1 MDARQ
6 RLLYKTGL
14 SLLVARSS
22 PAIGPHLK
30 GILRQGITRQAI
42 VRQLGPYLAAFG
54 LLLLLRQSQLSEQ
67 LNLLAYDL
75 AVQLRPLPSG
85 ASTPVRIIGI
95 DEDDLKRYGPM
106 VADGLLADAIERLDR
121 IGVRAIGLDLF
132 CGQPVGAGGARLRRL
147 AASNPR
153 LVSAYFDLDG
163 KRAIPG
169 TPPHRQGY
177 ADLYTDPQDGLVRR
191 DLLHVVGTDQ
201 ASKASLPMRLLQI
214 AKRQRQLPRSLQQQ
228 PQQLADLGEGAGG
241 YLPESPVTDD
251 HYLQRMLAFHQ
262 PGSFPQSSLGRL
274 LRNQLSQQ
282 QIQQLRGSI
291 VLIGVVAP
299 SSKDSFPVP
308 FSRGRAGD
316 QRFQISG
323 VEIHAH
329 RLAALLAL
337 ERGQPLGIQA
347 ASGSVNRWLLLLALA
362 VGIVAGE
369 RVPGLRRS
377 LWVVASG
384 LLLAVAATAALLAL
398 GVWLDAALPLA
409 AFSLM
414 AAAAW
419 LRRGANQQ
427 KKGMLLEIQNR
438 HVRSQFDRF
447 VSKAVAGELLDK
459 SQASQASQT
468 SHAASELRTV
478 TVLMSDLRDF
488 SLLGQ
493 DHHPSLIVQLLNN
506 YFDEMFQVIEDYGG
520 TIDEVQGDAI
530 LVLFGAP
537 LVRADH
543 AEAAVAC
550 ALAMQI
556 AMEKVNQTNAQQ
568 GLPALEMGI
577 GLCTGDVIA
586 GTIGSRQRAKY
597 GVVGSA
603 VNLAARIESL
613 SVGGEVLA
621 AESTLRAT
629 AVPLRI
635 DADHTVAVKGSQELL
650 RVMAIGAIQGTHNL
664 ALPLTSSQPQALQQ
678 PLSIDYCILKGK
690 QRQGSAQPA
699 VVTHL
704 SEREAW
710 IVLEGDPPELFNDLV
725 LIFPTSGGSGNCSAE
740 VYAKVR
746 EQRNGH
752 WRVVFSLIS
761 TGIKEQI
768 GVGGAA

>member
-1 MDARQ
+1 M
-6 RLLYKTGL
+6 
-14 SLLVARSS
+14 ARSS
-22 PAIGPHLK
+22 PATGPHPK
-30 GILRQGITRQAI
+30 GILRQGMTRQGI

-85 ASTPVRIIGI
+85 ASTRVRIIGI

-106 VADGLLADAIERLDR
+106 VSDGLLADAIERLDR

-191 DLLHVVGTDQ
+191 DLLHVVGIDQ

-214 AKRQRQLPRSLQQQ
+214 AKGQRQLPYKLKQQ
-228 PQQLADLGEGAGG
+228 PQLADLGEGAGG

-251 HYLQRMLAFHQ
+251 NYLQRMLAFHQ
-262 PGSFPQSSLGRL
+262 PGSFPQWSLGRL
-274 LRNQLSQQ
+274 LRNQLSPQ

-316 QRFQISG
+316 QRFEIPG

-384 LLLAVAATAALLAL
+384 LVLAVAATAALLAL

-427 KKGMLLEIQNR
+427 IKGKVLELQNR

-447 VSKAVAGELLDK
+447 VSKAVAGELLDN
-459 SQASQASQT
+459 SQASQT
-468 SHAASELRTV
+468 SQAASELRTV
-478 TVLMSDLRDF
+478 TVLMSDLRGF

-493 DHHPSLIVQLLNN
+493 DNPPALIVQLLNN
-506 YFDEMFQVIEDYGG
+506 YLDEMFQVIEHYGG
-520 TIDEVQGDAI
+520 TIDEVLGDAI

-543 AEAAVAC
+543 AEAAIAC

-556 AMEKVNQTNAQQ
+556 AMEKVNQINVQQ

-597 GVVGSA
+597 GVVGPA

-621 AESTLRAT
+621 AESTVRAT

-650 RVMAIGAIQGTHNL
+650 RVLTIGAIQGRHNL
-664 ALPLTSSQPQALQQ
+664 ALPLISSQPQVLLQ
-678 PLSIDYCILKGK
+678 PLAVRYLILKGK

-710 IVLEGDPPELFNDLV
+710 IVFEGDQPELFDDLV
-725 LIFPTSGGSGNCSAE
+725 LIFPASSSSGE
-740 VYAKVR
+740 VYGKVR
-746 EQRNGH
+746 EQLSGH
-752 WRVVFSLIS
+752 WRMVFSLMPS
-761 TGIKEQI
+761 GIKEQI
-768 GVGGAA
+768 GMRGAA

>member
-1 MDARQ
+1 M
-6 RLLYKTGL
+6 T
-14 SLLVARSS
+14 RSS
-22 PAIGPHLK
+22 PATGPHPK
-30 GILRQGITRQAI
+30 GILRQGMTRQGI

-106 VADGLLADAIERLDR
+106 VSDGLLADAIERLDR

-153 LVSAYFDLDG
+153 LVSVYFDLDG

-169 TPPHRQGY
+169 TPPHRQGN

-191 DLLHVVGTDQ
+191 DLLHVVGIDQ

-214 AKRQRQLPRSLQQQ
+214 AKGQRQLPRWLEQQ
-228 PQQLADLGEGAGG
+228 PRQLADLGEGAGG

-262 PGSFPQSSLGRL
+262 PGSFPHWSLGRL
-274 LRNQLSQQ
+274 LRNQLSPQ

-316 QRFQISG
+316 QRFEIPG

-384 LLLAVAATAALLAL
+384 LVLAVAATAALLAL

-414 AAAAW
+414 VAAAW

-427 KKGMLLEIQNR
+427 IKGRLLELQNR

-447 VSKAVAGELLDK
+447 VSKAVAGELLDN
-459 SQASQASQT
+459 SQTIQT

-478 TVLMSDLRDF
+478 TVLMSDLRGF

-493 DHHPSLIVQLLNN
+493 DNPPALIVQLLNN
-506 YFDEMFQVIEDYGG
+506 YLDEMFQVIEHYGG
-520 TIDEVQGDAI
+520 TIDEVLGDAI

-543 AEAAVAC
+543 AEAAIAC

-597 GVVGSA
+597 GVVGPA

-621 AESTLRAT
+621 AESTVRAT

-635 DADHTVAVKGSQELL
+635 DADHTVAVKGSQEPL
-650 RVMAIGAIQGTHNL
+650 RVLTIGAIQGRHNF
-664 ALPLTSSQPQALQQ
+664 ALPLISSQPQVLLQ
-678 PLSIDYCILKGK
+678 PLAVRYLILKGK

-710 IVLEGDPPELFNDLV
+710 IVLAGDQPELFDDLV
-725 LIFPTSGGSGNCSAE
+725 LIFPASSGGGE
-740 VYAKVR
+740 VYGKVR
-746 EQRNGH
+746 GQRDGH
-752 WRVVFSLIS
+752 WCVVFSLMS
-761 TGIKEQI
+761 TGIKDLI
-768 GVGGAA
+768 GVRGAA

>member
-1 MDARQ
+1 MDPRQ
-6 RLLYKTGL
+6 RLLHKTGI

-22 PAIGPHLK
+22 PATGPHPK
-30 GILRQGITRQAI
+30 RILRQLA
-42 VRQLGPYLAAFG
+42 PYLAAIG

-153 LVSAYFDLDG
+153 LVSVYFELDG

-191 DLLHVVGTDQ
+191 DLLHVIGTDHV
-201 ASKASLPMRLLQI
+201 SKASLPMRLLQI
-214 AKRQRQLPRSLQQQ
+214 AKGHRQLPYKLKQQ

-251 HYLQRMLAFHQ
+251 NYLQRMLAFHQ
-262 PGSFPQSSLGRL
+262 PGSFPQWSLGRL
-274 LRNQLSQQ
+274 LRNQLSPQ

-316 QRFQISG
+316 QRFAIPG

-347 ASGSVNRWLLLLALA
+347 ASAPLNRLLLLLAIA

-377 LWVVASG
+377 FLLVASG
-384 LLLAVAATAALLAL
+384 LLLAVAATVALLAL

-414 AAAAW
+414 VAAAW
-419 LRRGANQQ
+419 MRRGANQQ
-427 KKGMLLEIQNR
+427 IKGKLLEHQNR

-447 VSKAVAGELLDK
+447 VSKAVAGELLDNSK
-459 SQASQASQT
+459 T
-468 SHAASELRTV
+468 NPFASEPRTV
-478 TVLMSDLRDF
+478 TVLMSDLRGF

-493 DHHPSLIVQLLNN
+493 DNPPALIVQLLNN
-506 YFDEMFQVIEDYGG
+506 YLDEMFQVIENYGG
-520 TIDEVQGDAI
+520 TIDEVLGDAI

-556 AMEKVNQTNAQQ
+556 AMEKVNQTNLQQ

-621 AESTLRAT
+621 AEATVRA
-629 AVPLRI
+629 AEVPLRI
-635 DADHTVAVKGSQELL
+635 DADHSIGVKGSQEPL
-650 RVMAIGAIQGTHNL
+650 RVFAIGAIQGRHNL
-664 ALPLTSSQPQALQQ
+664 ALPLISSKPLALQQ
-678 PLSIDYCILKGK
+678 PLTIDYAILKGK
-690 QRQGSAQPA
+690 QRQGSSQPA

-704 SEREAW
+704 SELEAW
-710 IVLEGDPPELFNDLV
+710 IVLEGGDQPELFDDLV
-725 LIFPTSGGSGNCSAE
+725 LIFPTSGGNCE
-740 VYAKVR
+740 VYCKVR
-746 EQRNGH
+746 EQRDGH
-752 WRVVFSLIS
+752 RRVVFSLMS
-761 TGIKEQI
+761 TGIKELI
-768 GVGGAA
+768 GVRGAA

>member
-22 PAIGPHLK
+22 PAIGPRLK
-30 GILRQGITRQAI
+30 GILRQGMTRQGI

-163 KRAIPG
+163 KRSIPG

-251 HYLQRMLAFHQ
+251 NYLQRMLAFHQ

-337 ERGQPLGIQA
+337 ERGQPMGIQA
-347 ASGSVNRWLLLLALA
+347 ASAPLNRWLLLLALA

-384 LLLAVAATAALLAL
+384 LLLAVAATTALLAL

-414 AAAAW
+414 AAAGW
-419 LRRGANQQ
+419 LRRSANQQ
-427 KKGMLLEIQNR
+427 IKAMLLELQNR
-438 HVRSQFDRF
+438 NVRSQFDRF

-459 SQASQASQT
+459 SQASQT

-493 DHHPSLIVQLLNN
+493 DHHPTLIVQLLNN
-506 YFDEMFQVIEDYGG
+506 YFDAMFQVIEDYGG
-520 TIDEVQGDAI
+520 TIDEVLGDAI

-586 GTIGSRQRAKY
+586 VTIGSRQRAKY

-613 SVGGEVLA
+613 SMGGEVLA

-650 RVMAIGAIQGTHNL
+650 RVLAIGAIQGTHNL

-690 QRQGSAQPA
+690 QRQGSSQPA

-710 IVLEGDPPELFNDLV
+710 IVLEGDQPELFDDLV
-725 LIFPTSGGSGNCSAE
+725 LIFPTSGGSGNGNASAE

-746 EQRNGH
+746 EQRNGN
-752 WRVVFSLIS
+752 WRVVFSLMS
-761 TGIKEQI
+761 TGIKGLI
-768 GVGGAA
+768 GVRGAA

>member
-1 MDARQ
+1 MDPRQ
-6 RLLYKTGL
+6 RLLHKSGI

-22 PAIGPHLK
+22 PATGPHPK
-30 GILRQGITRQAI
+30 RIL
-42 VRQLGPYLAAFG
+42 RQLGPYLAAFG

-106 VADGLLADAIERLDR
+106 VSDGLLADAIERLDR

-153 LVSAYFDLDG
+153 LVSVYFDLDG

-214 AKRQRQLPRSLQQQ
+214 AKGHRQLPQKLEQQ

-251 HYLQRMLAFHQ
+251 NYLQRMLAFHQ
-262 PGSFPQSSLGRL
+262 PGSFPQWSLGRL
-274 LRNQLSQQ
+274 LRNQLSPQ

-329 RLAALLAL
+329 RLAALLAQ

-369 RVPGLRRS
+369 RVPGMRRS
-377 LWVVASG
+377 LLVVASG

-419 LRRGANQQ
+419 MRRGANQQ
-427 KKGMLLEIQNR
+427 IQAMLLEVQNR

-459 SQASQASQT
+459 NQASQT
-468 SHAASELRTV
+468 SQAAGELRTV

-493 DHHPSLIVQLLNN
+493 DHHPTLIVQLLNN

-520 TIDEVQGDAI
+520 TIDEVLGDAI

-543 AEAAVAC
+543 AEAALAC

-556 AMEKVNQTNAQQ
+556 AMGKVNQTNAQQ

-613 SVGGEVLA
+613 SLGGEVLA
-621 AESTLRAT
+621 AETTVRAT
-629 AVPLRI
+629 DVPLRI

-650 RVMAIGAIQGTHNL
+650 RVFTIGAIQGTHNL
-664 ALPLTSSQPQALQQ
+664 ALPLTSSQPRVLQQ
-678 PLSIDYCILKGK
+678 PLTIEYAILMGK

-710 IVLEGDPPELFNDLV
+710 IVLEGDQPELFDDLV
-725 LIFPTSGGSGNCSAE
+725 LIFPASSGSGE
-740 VYAKVR
+740 VYGKVR

-752 WRVVFSLIS
+752 WRIVFGLILP
-761 TGIKEQI
+761 GIKEQI
-768 GVGGAA
+768 GMRGAA

>member
-1 MDARQ
+1 
-6 RLLYKTGL
+6 
-14 SLLVARSS
+14 VARSS
-22 PAIGPHLK
+22 PATGPHPK
-30 GILRQGITRQAI
+30 RILRQLA
-42 VRQLGPYLAAFG
+42 PYLAAFG

-153 LVSAYFDLDG
+153 LVSVYFDLDG

-214 AKRQRQLPRSLQQQ
+214 AKGQRQLPRWLEQQ

-251 HYLQRMLAFHQ
+251 NYLQRMLAFHQ
-262 PGSFPQSSLGRL
+262 PGSFPQWSLGRL
-274 LRNQLSQQ
+274 LRNQLSPQ

-316 QRFQISG
+316 QRFEIPG

-347 ASGSVNRWLLLLALA
+347 ASGSVNCWLLLLAFA

-377 LWVVASG
+377 LLVVASG
-384 LLLAVAATAALLAL
+384 LVLAVAATAALLAL

-427 KKGMLLEIQNR
+427 IQGMLLELQNR

-447 VSKAVAGELLDK
+447 VSKAVAGELLDN
-459 SQASQASQT
+459 SQASQT

-478 TVLMSDLRDF
+478 TVLMSDLRGF

-493 DHHPSLIVQLLNN
+493 DNPPALIVQLLNN
-506 YFDEMFQVIEDYGG
+506 YLDEMFQVIEHYGG
-520 TIDEVQGDAI
+520 TIDEVLGDAI

-556 AMEKVNQTNAQQ
+556 AMEKVNQTNLQQ

-597 GVVGSA
+597 GVVGPA

-621 AESTLRAT
+621 AEATVRA
-629 AVPLRI
+629 AEVPLRI
-635 DADHTVAVKGSQELL
+635 DADHSIGVKGSQEPL
-650 RVMAIGAIQGTHNL
+650 RVFAIGAIQGRHNL
-664 ALPLTSSQPQALQQ
+664 ALPLISSQPRVLLQ
-678 PLSIDYCILKGK
+678 PLAVQYLILKGK
-690 QRQGSAQPA
+690 QRQGSPQRA

-710 IVLEGDPPELFNDLV
+710 IVLEGGDQPELFDDLV
-725 LIFPTSGGSGNCSAE
+725 LIFPASSGSGE
-740 VYAKVR
+740 VYGKVR

-752 WRVVFSLIS
+752 WRVVFSLMS
-761 TGIKEQI
+761 TGIKELI
-768 GVGGAA
+768 GVRGAA

>member
-1 MDARQ
+1 
-6 RLLYKTGL
+6 
-14 SLLVARSS
+14 VARSS
-22 PAIGPHLK
+22 PATGPHPK
-30 GILRQGITRQAI
+30 RILRQLA
-42 VRQLGPYLAAFG
+42 PYLAAFG

-95 DEDDLKRYGPM
+95 DEDDLKRYGPI

-153 LVSAYFDLDG
+153 LVSVYFDLDG

-191 DLLHVVGTDQ
+191 DLLHVVGIDQ

-214 AKRQRQLPRSLQQQ
+214 AKGQRQLPRWLEQQ
-228 PQQLADLGEGAGG
+228 PRQLADLGEGAGG

-262 PGSFPQSSLGRL
+262 PGSFPQWSLGRL
-274 LRNQLSQQ
+274 LRNQLSPQ

-316 QRFQISG
+316 QRFEIPG

-347 ASGSVNRWLLLLALA
+347 ASGSVNRWLLLLAFA

-384 LLLAVAATAALLAL
+384 LVLAVAATAALLAL

-427 KKGMLLEIQNR
+427 IKGKVLELQNR

-447 VSKAVAGELLDK
+447 VSKAVAGELLDN
-459 SQASQASQT
+459 SQASQT

-478 TVLMSDLRDF
+478 TVLMSDLRGF

-493 DHHPSLIVQLLNN
+493 DNPPALIVQLLNN
-506 YFDEMFQVIEDYGG
+506 YLDEMFQVIEHYGG
-520 TIDEVQGDAI
+520 TIDEVLGDAI

-556 AMEKVNQTNAQQ
+556 AMEKVNQTNLQQ

-597 GVVGSA
+597 GVVGPA

-621 AESTLRAT
+621 AEATVRA
-629 AVPLRI
+629 AEVPLRI
-635 DADHTVAVKGSQELL
+635 DADHSIGVKGSQEPL
-650 RVMAIGAIQGTHNL
+650 RVFAIGAIQGRHNF
-664 ALPLTSSQPQALQQ
+664 ALPLISSQPQVLLQ
-678 PLSIDYCILKGK
+678 PLAVQYLILKGK
-690 QRQGSAQPA
+690 QRQGSPQRA

-710 IVLEGDPPELFNDLV
+710 IVLEGGDQPELFDALV
-725 LIFPTSGGSGNCSAE
+725 LIFPASSGSGE
-740 VYAKVR
+740 VYGKVR

-752 WRVVFSLIS
+752 WRVVFSLMS
-761 TGIKEQI
+761 TGIKELI
-768 GVGGAA
+768 GVRGAA

>member
-1 MDARQ
+1 M
-6 RLLYKTGL
+6 
-14 SLLVARSS
+14 ARSS
-22 PAIGPHLK
+22 PATGPHPK
-30 GILRQGITRQAI
+30 GILRQGMTRQGI

-85 ASTPVRIIGI
+85 ASTRVRIIGI

-106 VADGLLADAIERLDR
+106 VSDGLLADAIERLDR

-191 DLLHVVGTDQ
+191 DLLHVVGIDQ

-214 AKRQRQLPRSLQQQ
+214 AKGQRQLPYKLKQQ
-228 PQQLADLGEGAGG
+228 PQLADLGEGAGG

-251 HYLQRMLAFHQ
+251 NYLQRMLAFHQ
-262 PGSFPQSSLGRL
+262 PGSFPQWSLGRL
-274 LRNQLSQQ
+274 LRNQLSPQ

-316 QRFQISG
+316 QRFEIPG

-384 LLLAVAATAALLAL
+384 LVLAVAATAALLAL

-427 KKGMLLEIQNR
+427 IKGKVLELQNR

-447 VSKAVAGELLDK
+447 VSKAVAGELLDN
-459 SQASQASQT
+459 SQASQT
-468 SHAASELRTV
+468 SQAASELRTV
-478 TVLMSDLRDF
+478 TVLMSDLRGF

-493 DHHPSLIVQLLNN
+493 DNPPALIVQLLNN
-506 YFDEMFQVIEDYGG
+506 YLDEMFQVIEHYGG
-520 TIDEVQGDAI
+520 TIDEVLGDAI

-543 AEAAVAC
+543 AEAAIAC

-556 AMEKVNQTNAQQ
+556 AMEKVNQTNVQQ

-597 GVVGSA
+597 GVVGPA

-621 AESTLRAT
+621 AESTVRAT

-650 RVMAIGAIQGTHNL
+650 RVLTIGAIQGRHNL
-664 ALPLTSSQPQALQQ
+664 ALPLISSQPQVLLQ
-678 PLSIDYCILKGK
+678 PLAVRYLILKGK

-710 IVLEGDPPELFNDLV
+710 IVFEGDQPELFDDLV
-725 LIFPTSGGSGNCSAE
+725 LIFPASSSSGE
-740 VYAKVR
+740 VYGKVR
-746 EQRNGH
+746 EQLSGH
-752 WRVVFSLIS
+752 WRMVFSLMPS
-761 TGIKEQI
+761 GIKEQI
-768 GVGGAA
+768 GMRGAA

>member
-1 MDARQ
+1 MDPRQ

-30 GILRQGITRQAI
+30 GILRQGMTRQGI

-85 ASTPVRIIGI
+85 ASTPVRLIGI

-106 VADGLLADAIERLDR
+106 VSDGLLADAIERLDR

-153 LVSAYFDLDG
+153 LVSVYFDLDG

-214 AKRQRQLPRSLQQQ
+214 AKGQRQLPRSLQQQ

-262 PGSFPQSSLGRL
+262 PGSFPQWSLGRL
-274 LRNQLSQQ
+274 LRNQLSPQ

-316 QRFQISG
+316 QRFTISG

-337 ERGQPLGIQA
+337 ERGQPMGIQA
-347 ASGSVNRWLLLLALA
+347 ASASLNRWLLLLALA

-414 AAAAW
+414 AAAGW

-427 KKGMLLEIQNR
+427 IKAMLLELQNR

-459 SQASQASQT
+459 TQASKT

-493 DHHPSLIVQLLNN
+493 DHHPTLIVQLLNN

-520 TIDEVQGDAI
+520 TIDEVLGDAI

-603 VNLAARIESL
+603 VNLATRIESL

-621 AESTLRAT
+621 AESTVRAID
-629 AVPLRI
+629 VPLRI
-635 DADHTVAVKGSQELL
+635 DADHTAAVKGSQELL
-650 RVMAIGAIQGTHNL
+650 RVFAIGAIQGRHNL
-664 ALPLTSSQPQALQQ
+664 ALPFSSSQPQALQQ
-678 PLSIDYCILKGK
+678 PLSVDYCILKGK

-710 IVLEGDPPELFNDLV
+710 IVLEGDQPELFDDLV
-725 LIFPTSGGSGNCSAE
+725 LIFPTSSGSGNGSAE
-740 VYAKVR
+740 AYGKVR

-752 WRVVFSLIS
+752 WHMVFGLMLP
-761 TGIKEQI
+761 GIMEQI
-768 GVGGAA
+768 GMRGAA

>member
-1 MDARQ
+1 MDPRQ

-30 GILRQGITRQAI
+30 GILRQGMTRQGI

-106 VADGLLADAIERLDR
+106 VSDGLLADAIERLDR

-153 LVSAYFDLDG
+153 LVSVYFDLDG

-214 AKRQRQLPRSLQQQ
+214 AKGQRQLPRSLQQQ

-262 PGSFPQSSLGRL
+262 PGSFPQWSLGRL
-274 LRNQLSQQ
+274 LRNQLSPQ

-316 QRFQISG
+316 QRFTISG

-337 ERGQPLGIQA
+337 ERGQPMGIQA
-347 ASGSVNRWLLLLALA
+347 ASASLNRWLLLLALA

-414 AAAAW
+414 AAAGW

-427 KKGMLLEIQNR
+427 IKAMLLELQNR
-438 HVRSQFDRF
+438 NVRSQFDRF

-459 SQASQASQT
+459 SQASQT

-493 DHHPSLIVQLLNN
+493 DHHPTLIVQLLNN
-506 YFDEMFQVIEDYGG
+506 YFDAMFQVIEDYGG
-520 TIDEVQGDAI
+520 TIDEVLGDAI

-597 GVVGSA
+597 GVLGSA

-621 AESTLRAT
+621 AESTVRAT
-629 AVPLRI
+629 DVPLRI
-635 DADHTVAVKGSQELL
+635 DADHSVAVKGSQELL
-650 RVMAIGAIQGTHNL
+650 RVFTIGAIQGTHNL

-678 PLSIDYCILKGK
+678 PLSVDYCILKGK

-710 IVLEGDPPELFNDLV
+710 IVLEGDQPELFDDLV
-725 LIFPTSGGSGNCSAE
+725 LIFPTSSGSGNGSAE
-740 VYAKVR
+740 AYGKVR

-752 WRVVFSLIS
+752 WHMVFGLMLP
-761 TGIKEQI
+761 GIMEQI
-768 GVGGAA
+768 GMRGAA

>member
-1 MDARQ
+1 M
-6 RLLYKTGL
+6 
-14 SLLVARSS
+14 ARSS
-22 PAIGPHLK
+22 PATGPHPK
-30 GILRQGITRQAI
+30 RILRQLA
-42 VRQLGPYLAAFG
+42 PYLAAIG

-147 AASNPR
+147 AASNSR
-153 LVSAYFDLDG
+153 LVSVYFDLDG

-214 AKRQRQLPRSLQQQ
+214 AKGHRQLPYKLKQH
-228 PQQLADLGEGAGG
+228 PQLADLGEGAGG

-251 HYLQRMLAFHQ
+251 NYLQRMLAFHQ
-262 PGSFPQSSLGRL
+262 PGSFPQWSLGRL
-274 LRNQLSQQ
+274 LRNQLSPQ

-316 QRFQISG
+316 QRFEIPG

-337 ERGQPLGIQA
+337 ERGQSLGIQA
-347 ASGSVNRWLLLLALA
+347 ASAPLNRWLLLLAIA

-377 LWVVASG
+377 FLLVASG
-384 LLLAVAATAALLAL
+384 LLLAVAATVALLAL

-414 AAAAW
+414 VAAAW
-419 LRRGANQQ
+419 MRRGANQQ
-427 KKGMLLEIQNR
+427 IKGKLLEHQNR

-447 VSKAVAGELLDK
+447 VSKAVAGELLDNSK
-459 SQASQASQT
+459 T
-468 SHAASELRTV
+468 NPFASEPRTV
-478 TVLMSDLRDF
+478 TVLMSDLRGF

-493 DHHPSLIVQLLNN
+493 DNPPALIVQLLNN
-506 YFDEMFQVIEDYGG
+506 YLDEMFQVIENYGG
-520 TIDEVQGDAI
+520 TIDEVLGDAI

-556 AMEKVNQTNAQQ
+556 AMEKVNQTNVQQ

-621 AESTLRAT
+621 AEATVRA
-629 AVPLRI
+629 AEVPLRI
-635 DADHTVAVKGSQELL
+635 DADHSIGVKGSQEPL
-650 RVMAIGAIQGTHNL
+650 RVFAIGAIQGRHNL
-664 ALPLTSSQPQALQQ
+664 ALPLVSSKPRALQR
-678 PLSIDYCILKGK
+678 PLTIGYAILMGK

-710 IVLEGDPPELFNDLV
+710 IVLAGDQPELCEREAWILLEGGDQPELFDDLV
-725 LIFPTSGGSGNCSAE
+725 LIFPTGSGSGE
-740 VYAKVR
+740 VYGNCEVYGKVR
-746 EQRNGH
+746 EQRDGH
-752 WRVVFSLIS
+752 RRVVFSLMS
-761 TGIKEQI
+761 TGIKELI
-768 GVGGAA
+768 GVRGAA

>member
-6 RLLYKTGL
+6 RLLHKTGI

-22 PAIGPHLK
+22 PATGPHPK
-30 GILRQGITRQAI
+30 RILRQLA
-42 VRQLGPYLAAFG
+42 PYLAAFG

-153 LVSAYFDLDG
+153 LVSVYFDLDG

-214 AKRQRQLPRSLQQQ
+214 AKGQRQLPRWLEQQ

-251 HYLQRMLAFHQ
+251 NYLQRMLAFHQ
-262 PGSFPQSSLGRL
+262 PGSFPQWSLGRL
-274 LRNQLSQQ
+274 LRNQLSPQ

-316 QRFQISG
+316 QRFEIPG

-347 ASGSVNRWLLLLALA
+347 ASGSVNCWLLLLAFA

-377 LWVVASG
+377 LLVVASG
-384 LLLAVAATAALLAL
+384 LVLAVAATAALLAL

-427 KKGMLLEIQNR
+427 IQGMLLELQNR

-447 VSKAVAGELLDK
+447 VSKAVAGELLDN
-459 SQASQASQT
+459 SQASQT

-478 TVLMSDLRDF
+478 TVLMSDLRGF

-493 DHHPSLIVQLLNN
+493 DNPPALIVQLLNN
-506 YFDEMFQVIEDYGG
+506 YLDEMFQVIEHYGG
-520 TIDEVQGDAI
+520 TIDEVLGDAI

-556 AMEKVNQTNAQQ
+556 AMEKVNQTNLQQ

-597 GVVGSA
+597 GVVGPA

-621 AESTLRAT
+621 AEATVRA
-629 AVPLRI
+629 AEVPLRI
-635 DADHTVAVKGSQELL
+635 DADHSIGVKGSQEPL
-650 RVMAIGAIQGTHNL
+650 RVFAIGAIQGRHNL
-664 ALPLTSSQPQALQQ
+664 ALPLISSQPRVLLQ
-678 PLSIDYCILKGK
+678 PLAVQYLILKGK
-690 QRQGSAQPA
+690 QRQGSPQRA

-710 IVLEGDPPELFNDLV
+710 IVLEGGDQPELFDDLV
-725 LIFPTSGGSGNCSAE
+725 LIFPASSGSGE
-740 VYAKVR
+740 VYGKVR

-752 WRVVFSLIS
+752 WRVVFSLMS
-761 TGIKEQI
+761 TGIKELI
-768 GVGGAA
+768 GVRGAA

>member
-1 MDARQ
+1 MDPRQ
-6 RLLYKTGL
+6 RLLHKTGI

-22 PAIGPHLK
+22 PAIGPHPK
-30 GILRQGITRQAI
+30 RILRQLA
-42 VRQLGPYLAAFG
+42 PYLAAFG

-95 DEDDLKRYGPM
+95 DEDDLKRYGPI
-106 VADGLLADAIERLDR
+106 VSDGLLADAIERLDR

-132 CGQPVGAGGARLRRL
+132 CGQPIGAGGARLRRL

-153 LVSAYFDLDG
+153 LVSVYFDLDG

-214 AKRQRQLPRSLQQQ
+214 AKGQRQLPRWLEQQ

-262 PGSFPQSSLGRL
+262 PGSFPQWSLGRL
-274 LRNQLSQQ
+274 LRNQLSPQ

-316 QRFQISG
+316 QRFAIPG

-347 ASGSVNRWLLLLALA
+347 ASAPLNRWLLLLALA
-362 VGIVAGE
+362 GGIVAGE

-384 LLLAVAATAALLAL
+384 LVLAVAATAALLAL

-414 AAAAW
+414 AAAGW

-427 KKGMLLEIQNR
+427 IKAMLLELQNR

-459 SQASQASQT
+459 SQASQT

-493 DHHPSLIVQLLNN
+493 DHHPTLIVQLLNN
-506 YFDEMFQVIEDYGG
+506 YFDAMFQVIEDYGG
-520 TIDEVQGDAI
+520 TIDEVLGDAI

-621 AESTLRAT
+621 AESTVRAT
-629 AVPLRI
+629 DVPLRI
-635 DADHTVAVKGSQELL
+635 DADHSVAVKGSQELL
-650 RVMAIGAIQGTHNL
+650 RVFTIGAIQGTHNL

-678 PLSIDYCILKGK
+678 PLSVDYCILKGK

-710 IVLEGDPPELFNDLV
+710 IVLEGDQPELFDDLV
-725 LIFPTSGGSGNCSAE
+725 LIFPTSSGSGNGSAE
-740 VYAKVR
+740 AYGKVR

-752 WRVVFSLIS
+752 WHMVFGLMLP
-761 TGIKEQI
+761 GIMEQI
-768 GVGGAA
+768 GMRGAA

>member
-1 MDARQ
+1 
-6 RLLYKTGL
+6 
-14 SLLVARSS
+14 
-22 PAIGPHLK
+22 
-30 GILRQGITRQAI
+30 
-42 VRQLGPYLAAFG
+42 
-54 LLLLLRQSQLSEQ
+54 
-67 LNLLAYDL
+67 
-75 AVQLRPLPSG
+75 
-85 ASTPVRIIGI
+85 
-95 DEDDLKRYGPM
+95 
-106 VADGLLADAIERLDR
+106 
-121 IGVRAIGLDLF
+121 
-132 CGQPVGAGGARLRRL
+132 
-147 AASNPR
+147 
-153 LVSAYFDLDG
+153 
-163 KRAIPG
+163 
-169 TPPHRQGY
+169 
-177 ADLYTDPQDGLVRR
+177 
-191 DLLHVVGTDQ
+191 
-201 ASKASLPMRLLQI
+201 
-214 AKRQRQLPRSLQQQ
+214 
-228 PQQLADLGEGAGG
+228 
-241 YLPESPVTDD
+241 
-251 HYLQRMLAFHQ
+251 
-262 PGSFPQSSLGRL
+262 
-274 LRNQLSQQ
+274 
-282 QIQQLRGSI
+282 
-291 VLIGVVAP
+291 VVA
-299 SSKDSFPVP
+299 
-308 FSRGRAGD
+308 
-316 QRFQISG
+316 
-323 VEIHAH
+323 
-329 RLAALLAL
+329 L
-337 ERGQPLGIQA
+337 
-347 ASGSVNRWLLLLALA
+347 
-362 VGIVAGE
+362 
-369 RVPGLRRS
+369 
-377 LWVVASG
+377 G
-384 LLLAVAATAALLAL
+384 LLLAVASTAALLAL
-398 GVWLDAALPLA
+398 GLWLDAALPLA

-427 KKGMLLEIQNR
+427 IKGTLLELQNR

-459 SQASQASQT
+459 SQASQTSQ
-468 SHAASELRTV
+468 AASELRTV

-488 SLLGQ
+488 SLLGH

-520 TIDEVQGDAI
+520 TIDEVLGDAI

-635 DADHTVAVKGSQELL
+635 DADHSVAVKGSQELL
-650 RVMAIGAIQGTHNL
+650 RVCTIGAIQGTHNL

-710 IVLEGDPPELFNDLV
+710 IVLEGDQPELFDDLV
-725 LIFPTSGGSGNCSAE
+725 LIFSTSGGSGNGNGSAE

-746 EQRNGH
+746 VQCNGH
-752 WRVVFSLIS
+752 WRVVFSLMS
-761 TGIKEQI
+761 TGSKGLI
-768 GVGGAA
+768 GVRGAA

>member
-1 MDARQ
+1 M
-6 RLLYKTGL
+6 T
-14 SLLVARSS
+14 
-22 PAIGPHLK
+22 
-30 GILRQGITRQAI
+30 RQGIL
-42 VRQLGPYLAAFG
+42 RQLGPYLAAFG

-95 DEDDLKRYGPM
+95 DEDDLKRYGPI
-106 VADGLLADAIERLDR
+106 VSDGLLADAIERLDR

-153 LVSAYFDLDG
+153 LVSVYFDLDG

-191 DLLHVVGTDQ
+191 DLLHVVGIDQ

-214 AKRQRQLPRSLQQQ
+214 AKGQRQLPRWLEQQLR
-228 PQQLADLGEGAGG
+228 QLADLGEGAGG

-262 PGSFPQSSLGRL
+262 PGSFPQWSLGRL
-274 LRNQLSQQ
+274 LRNQLSPQ

-316 QRFQISG
+316 QRFTISG

-337 ERGQPLGIQA
+337 ERGQPMGIQA
-347 ASGSVNRWLLLLALA
+347 ASASLNRWLLLLALA

-414 AAAAW
+414 AAAGW

-427 KKGMLLEIQNR
+427 IKAMLLVLQNR
-438 HVRSQFDRF
+438 NVRSQFDRF

-459 SQASQASQT
+459 SQASQT

-493 DHHPSLIVQLLNN
+493 DHHPTLIVQLLNN
-506 YFDEMFQVIEDYGG
+506 YFDAMFQVIEDYGG
-520 TIDEVQGDAI
+520 TIDEVLGDAI

-621 AESTLRAT
+621 AESTVRAT
-629 AVPLRI
+629 DVPLRI
-635 DADHTVAVKGSQELL
+635 DADHSVAVKGSQELL
-650 RVMAIGAIQGTHNL
+650 RVFTIGAIQGTHNL

-678 PLSIDYCILKGK
+678 PLSVDYCILKGK

-710 IVLEGDPPELFNDLV
+710 IVLEGDQPELFDDLV
-725 LIFPTSGGSGNCSAE
+725 LIFPTSSGSGNGSAE
-740 VYAKVR
+740 AYGKVR

-752 WRVVFSLIS
+752 WHMVFGLMLP
-761 TGIKEQI
+761 GIMEQI
-768 GVGGAA
+768 GMRGAA

>member
-1 MDARQ
+1 MDPRQ
-6 RLLYKTGL
+6 RLLLETCL
-14 SLLVARSS
+14 SLLVARSTPS
-22 PAIGPHLK
+22 KDLFIK
-30 GILRQGITRQAI
+30 GILRQGMTLQAML
-42 VRQLGPYLAAFG
+42 RQLAPYLAAVV

-153 LVSAYFDLDG
+153 LVSAYYELDG
-163 KRAIPG
+163 KHPIPG

-201 ASKASLPMRLLQI
+201 ANKASLPMRLLQI
-214 AKRQRQLPRSLQQQ
+214 AKGRRQLPRSLEQQ

-262 PGSFPQSSLGRL
+262 PGSFPQWTLGRL
-274 LRNQLSQQ
+274 LRDQLSAQ

-316 QRFQISG
+316 RRFEISG

-337 ERGQPLGIQA
+337 ERGHPLGIQA
-347 ASGSVNRWLLLLALA
+347 APAPLNRWLLVLAIA

-369 RVPGLRRS
+369 RVPRLRRS
-377 LWVVASG
+377 LSVVAAG

-419 LRRGANQQ
+419 IRRGANQQ
-427 KKGMLLEIQNR
+427 TKGMLLELQNK

-447 VSKAVAGELLDK
+447 VSKAVAGELLDNC
-459 SQASQASQT
+459 QT
-468 SHAASELRTV
+468 RPATTELRTV
-478 TVLMSDLRDF
+478 TVLMSDLRGF
-488 SLLGQ
+488 SVMGQ
-493 DHHPSLIVQLLNN
+493 DNPPAMIVQLLNN
-506 YFDEMFQVIEDYGG
+506 YLDEMFHVIEDYGG
-520 TIDEVQGDAI
+520 TIDEVMGDSI

-537 LVRADH
+537 RLRSDH
-543 AEAAVAC
+543 AEAAIAC
-550 ALAMQI
+550 ALSMQI
-556 AMEKVNQTNAQQ
+556 AMEKVNQINVQQ

-621 AESTLRAT
+621 AQSTVRAT
-629 AVPLRI
+629 GAPLRI
-635 DADHTVAVKGSQELL
+635 DADHSVALKGSHDTL
-650 RVMAIGAIQGTHNL
+650 RVFAIGAIHGRHNL
-664 ALPLTSSQPQALQQ
+664 ALPLTRSHPGALPQ
-678 PLSIDYCILKGK
+678 PLKIDYCILNGK
-690 QRQGSAQPA
+690 QRQGSPQPA
-699 VVTHL
+699 TVTHL
-704 SEREAW
+704 AQREAW
-710 IVLEGDPPELFNDLV
+710 IVLDGDQPELFDDLV
-725 LIFPTSGGSGNCSAE
+725 LIFLGSSSNGNVE
-740 VYAKVR
+740 VYGKVR
-746 EQRNGH
+746 EQRSGKCFI
-752 WRVVFSLIS
+752 VFASMLPELKDLK
-761 TGIKEQI
+761 GLRE
-768 GVGGAA
+768 VGRTPGNAA

>member
-1 MDARQ
+1 MDPRQ

-30 GILRQGITRQAI
+30 GILRQGMTRQGI

-106 VADGLLADAIERLDR
+106 VSDGLLADAIERLDR

-153 LVSAYFDLDG
+153 LVSVYFDLDG

-214 AKRQRQLPRSLQQQ
+214 AKGQRQLPRSLQQQ

-262 PGSFPQSSLGRL
+262 PGSFPQWSLGRL
-274 LRNQLSQQ
+274 LRNQLTPQ

-316 QRFQISG
+316 QRFAISG

-337 ERGQPLGIQA
+337 ERGQPMGIQA

-384 LLLAVAATAALLAL
+384 LLLAVAATTALLAL
-398 GVWLDAALPLA
+398 GVWLDASLPLA

-414 AAAAW
+414 AAAGW

-427 KKGMLLEIQNR
+427 IKAMLLELQNR

-459 SQASQASQT
+459 SQASQTSQ
-468 SHAASELRTV
+468 AASELRTV

-493 DHHPSLIVQLLNN
+493 DHHPTLIVQLLNN
-506 YFDEMFQVIEDYGG
+506 YFDAMFQVIEDYGG
-520 TIDEVQGDAI
+520 TIDEVLGDAI

-621 AESTLRAT
+621 AESTVRAT
-629 AVPLRI
+629 DVPLRI
-635 DADHTVAVKGSQELL
+635 DADHSVAVKGSQELL
-650 RVMAIGAIQGTHNL
+650 RVFTIGAIQGTHNL
-664 ALPLTSSQPQALQQ
+664 DLPLTSSQPQALQQ
-678 PLSIDYCILKGK
+678 PLSVDYCILKRK

-710 IVLEGDPPELFNDLV
+710 IVLEGDQPELFDELV
-725 LIFPTSGGSGNCSAE
+725 LIFPTGGGSGNGSAE
-740 VYAKVR
+740 AYGKVR

-752 WRVVFSLIS
+752 WHMVFGLMLP
-761 TGIKEQI
+761 GIMEQI
-768 GVGGAA
+768 GMRGAA

>member
-1 MDARQ
+1 
-6 RLLYKTGL
+6 
-14 SLLVARSS
+14 
-22 PAIGPHLK
+22 
-30 GILRQGITRQAI
+30 

-106 VADGLLADAIERLDR
+106 VSDGLLADAIERLDR

-153 LVSAYFDLDG
+153 LVSVYFDLDG

-214 AKRQRQLPRSLQQQ
+214 AKGQRQLPRSLQQQ

-262 PGSFPQSSLGRL
+262 PGSFPQWSLGRL
-274 LRNQLSQQ
+274 LRNQLSPQ

-316 QRFQISG
+316 QRFTISG

-337 ERGQPLGIQA
+337 ERGQPMGIQA
-347 ASGSVNRWLLLLALA
+347 ASASLNRWLLLLALA

-414 AAAAW
+414 AAAGW

-427 KKGMLLEIQNR
+427 IKAMLLELQNR
-438 HVRSQFDRF
+438 NVRSQFDRF

-459 SQASQASQT
+459 SQASQT

-493 DHHPSLIVQLLNN
+493 DHHPTLIVQLLNN
-506 YFDEMFQVIEDYGG
+506 YFDAMFQVIEDYGG
-520 TIDEVQGDAI
+520 TIDEVLGDAI

-621 AESTLRAT
+621 AESTVRAT
-629 AVPLRI
+629 DVPLRI
-635 DADHTVAVKGSQELL
+635 DADHSVAVKGSQELQ
-650 RVMAIGAIQGTHNL
+650 RVFTIGAIQGTHNL

-678 PLSIDYCILKGK
+678 PLSVDYCILKGK
-690 QRQGSAQPA
+690 QWQGSAQPA

-710 IVLEGDPPELFNDLV
+710 IVLEGDQPELFDDLV
-725 LIFPTSGGSGNCSAE
+725 LIFPTSSGSGNGSAE
-740 VYAKVR
+740 AYGKVR

-752 WRVVFSLIS
+752 WHMVFGLMLP
-761 TGIKEQI
+761 GIMEQI
-768 GVGGAA
+768 GMRGAA

>member
-1 MDARQ
+1 MDPRQ

-30 GILRQGITRQAI
+30 GILRQGMTRQGI

-106 VADGLLADAIERLDR
+106 VSDGLLADAIERLDR

-153 LVSAYFDLDG
+153 LVSVYFDLDG

-214 AKRQRQLPRSLQQQ
+214 AKGQRQLPRSLQQQ

-262 PGSFPQSSLGRL
+262 PGSFPQWSLGRL
-274 LRNQLSQQ
+274 LRNQLTPQ

-316 QRFQISG
+316 QRFAISG

-337 ERGQPLGIQA
+337 ERGQPMGIQA

-384 LLLAVAATAALLAL
+384 LLLAVAATTALLAL
-398 GVWLDAALPLA
+398 GVWLDASLPLA

-414 AAAAW
+414 AAAGW

-427 KKGMLLEIQNR
+427 IKAMLLELQNR

-459 SQASQASQT
+459 SQASQTSQ
-468 SHAASELRTV
+468 AASELRTV

-493 DHHPSLIVQLLNN
+493 DHHPTLIVQLLNN
-506 YFDEMFQVIEDYGG
+506 YFDAMFQVIEDYGG
-520 TIDEVQGDAI
+520 TIDEVLGDAI

-621 AESTLRAT
+621 AESTVRAT
-629 AVPLRI
+629 DVPLRI
-635 DADHTVAVKGSQELL
+635 DADHSVAVKGSQELL
-650 RVMAIGAIQGTHNL
+650 RVFTIGAIQGTHNL
-664 ALPLTSSQPQALQQ
+664 DLPLTSSQPQALQQ
-678 PLSIDYCILKGK
+678 PLSVDYCILKRK

-710 IVLEGDPPELFNDLV
+710 IVLEGDQPELFDELV
-725 LIFPTSGGSGNCSAE
+725 LIFPTGGCSGNGSAE
-740 VYAKVR
+740 AYGKVR

-752 WRVVFSLIS
+752 WHMVFGLMLP
-761 TGIKEQI
+761 GIMEQI
-768 GVGGAA
+768 GMRGAA

>member
-1 MDARQ
+1 M
-6 RLLYKTGL
+6 
-14 SLLVARSS
+14 ARSS
-22 PAIGPHLK
+22 PANGPYLR
-30 GILRQGITRQAI
+30 GILRQGMTPQGI
-42 VRQLGPYLAAFG
+42 VRQLGPYFAAFG

-95 DEDDLKRYGPM
+95 DEDDLKRYGPI
-106 VADGLLADAIERLDR
+106 VSDGLLADAIERLDR

-153 LVSAYFDLDG
+153 LVSVYFDLDG

-214 AKRQRQLPRSLQQQ
+214 AKGQRQLPRWLEQQ

-262 PGSFPQSSLGRL
+262 PGSFPQWSLGRL
-274 LRNQLSQQ
+274 LRNQLSPQ
-282 QIQQLRGSI
+282 QIKQLRGSI

-308 FSRGRAGD
+308 FSRGRSGD

-337 ERGQPLGIQA
+337 ERGQPMGIQA
-347 ASGSVNRWLLLLALA
+347 ASAPLNRWLLLLALA
-362 VGIVAGE
+362 GGIVAGE

-384 LLLAVAATAALLAL
+384 LVLAVAATAALLAL

-414 AAAAW
+414 AAAGW
-419 LRRGANQQ
+419 IRRGANQQ
-427 KKGMLLEIQNR
+427 TKGMLLELQNK

-447 VSKAVAGELLDK
+447 VSKAVVGELLDK
-459 SQASQASQT
+459 SQG

-488 SLLGQ
+488 SVLGQ
-493 DHHPSLIVQLLNN
+493 DHHPALIVQLLNN
-506 YFDEMFQVIEDYGG
+506 YLDEMFQVIEDYGG
-520 TIDEVQGDAI
+520 TIDEVLGDAI

-537 LVRADH
+537 LVRTDH

-556 AMEKVNQTNAQQ
+556 AMEKVNQTNVQQ
-568 GLPALEMGI
+568 GLPVLEMGI

-621 AESTLRAT
+621 AESTVRAT
-629 AVPLRI
+629 DVPLRI
-635 DADHTVAVKGSQELL
+635 DADHSIGVKGSQELL
-650 RVMAIGAIQGTHNL
+650 RVFAIGAIQGRHNL
-664 ALPLTSSQPQALQQ
+664 ALPLISYQPQVLLQ
-678 PLSIDYCILKGK
+678 PLSIDYCILRGK

-710 IVLEGDPPELFNDLV
+710 IVLEGDQPELFDDLV
-725 LIFPTSGGSGNCSAE
+725 LTFPASSGSGE
-740 VYAKVR
+740 VYGKVR
-746 EQRNGH
+746 EQRDGN
-752 WRVVFSLIS
+752 WCVVFSLILPR
-761 TGIKEQI
+761 IMEQI
-768 GVGGAA
+768 GMRGAARTPRNAA

>member
-1 MDARQ
+1 MDPRQ

-30 GILRQGITRQAI
+30 GILRQGMTRQGI

-106 VADGLLADAIERLDR
+106 VSDGLLADAIERLDR

-153 LVSAYFDLDG
+153 LVSVYFDLDG

-214 AKRQRQLPRSLQQQ
+214 AKGQRQLPRSLQQQ

-262 PGSFPQSSLGRL
+262 PGSFPQWSLGRL
-274 LRNQLSQQ
+274 LRNQLSPQ

-316 QRFQISG
+316 QRFTISG

-337 ERGQPLGIQA
+337 ERGQPMGIQA
-347 ASGSVNRWLLLLALA
+347 ASASLNRWLLLLALA

-414 AAAAW
+414 AAAGW

-427 KKGMLLEIQNR
+427 IKAMLLELQNR
-438 HVRSQFDRF
+438 NVRSQFDRF

-459 SQASQASQT
+459 SQASQT

-493 DHHPSLIVQLLNN
+493 DHHPTLIVQLLNN
-506 YFDEMFQVIEDYGG
+506 YFDAMFQVIEDYGG
-520 TIDEVQGDAI
+520 TIDEVLGDAI

-621 AESTLRAT
+621 AESTVRAT
-629 AVPLRI
+629 DVPLRI
-635 DADHTVAVKGSQELL
+635 DADHSVAVKGSQELL
-650 RVMAIGAIQGTHNL
+650 RVFTIGAIQGTHNL

-678 PLSIDYCILKGK
+678 PLSVDYCILKGK

-710 IVLEGDPPELFNDLV
+710 IVLEGDQPELFDDLV
-725 LIFPTSGGSGNCSAE
+725 LIFPTSSGSGNGSAE
-740 VYAKVR
+740 AYGKVR

-752 WRVVFSLIS
+752 WHMVFGLMLP
-761 TGIKEQI
+761 GIMEQI
-768 GVGGAA
+768 GMRGAA

>member
-1 MDARQ
+1 
-6 RLLYKTGL
+6 
-14 SLLVARSS
+14 
-22 PAIGPHLK
+22 
-30 GILRQGITRQAI
+30 
-42 VRQLGPYLAAFG
+42 
-54 LLLLLRQSQLSEQ
+54 
-67 LNLLAYDL
+67 
-75 AVQLRPLPSG
+75 
-85 ASTPVRIIGI
+85 
-95 DEDDLKRYGPM
+95 
-106 VADGLLADAIERLDR
+106 
-121 IGVRAIGLDLF
+121 
-132 CGQPVGAGGARLRRL
+132 
-147 AASNPR
+147 
-153 LVSAYFDLDG
+153 
-163 KRAIPG
+163 
-169 TPPHRQGY
+169 
-177 ADLYTDPQDGLVRR
+177 
-191 DLLHVVGTDQ
+191 
-201 ASKASLPMRLLQI
+201 
-214 AKRQRQLPRSLQQQ
+214 
-228 PQQLADLGEGAGG
+228 
-241 YLPESPVTDD
+241 
-251 HYLQRMLAFHQ
+251 
-262 PGSFPQSSLGRL
+262 L
-274 LRNQLSQQ
+274 LRNQLSPQ

-347 ASGSVNRWLLLLALA
+347 ASAPLNRWLLLLALA

-419 LRRGANQQ
+419 MRRGANQQ
-427 KKGMLLEIQNR
+427 IKGMLLEIQNR

-459 SQASQASQT
+459 SQTSQ
-468 SHAASELRTV
+468 AASELRTV
-478 TVLMSDLRDF
+478 TVLMSDLRGF

-493 DHHPSLIVQLLNN
+493 DNPPDLIVRLLNN
-506 YFDEMFQVIEDYGG
+506 YLEEMFHVIEEYGG
-520 TIDEVQGDAI
+520 TIDEVLGDAI

-621 AESTLRAT
+621 SESTVRAT
-629 AVPLRI
+629 DVELRI
-635 DADHTVAVKGSQELL
+635 DADHSVAVKGSQELL
-650 RVMAIGAIQGTHNL
+650 RVLAIGAIQGPHNL

-678 PLSIDYCILKGK
+678 LLSIDYCILKGK

-710 IVLEGDPPELFNDLV
+710 IVLEGDQPELFDDLV
-725 LIFPTSGGSGNCSAE
+725 LIFPTGSGSGSGNGE
-740 VYAKVR
+740 VYGKVR
-746 EQRNGH
+746 EQCNGH
-752 WRVVFSLIS
+752 WRVVFGLMS
-761 TGIKEQI
+761 TGIKELI
-768 GVGGAA
+768 GSLGAG

>member
-1 MDARQ
+1 M
-6 RLLYKTGL
+6 
-14 SLLVARSS
+14 ARSS
-22 PAIGPHLK
+22 PATGPHPK
-30 GILRQGITRQAI
+30 GILRQGMTRQGI

-106 VADGLLADAIERLDR
+106 VSDGLLADAIERLDR

-191 DLLHVVGTDQ
+191 DLLHVVGIDQ

-214 AKRQRQLPRSLQQQ
+214 AKGQRQLPYKLKQQ
-228 PQQLADLGEGAGG
+228 PQLADLGEGAGG

-251 HYLQRMLAFHQ
+251 NYLQRMLAFHQ
-262 PGSFPQSSLGRL
+262 PGSFPQWSLGRL
-274 LRNQLSQQ
+274 LRNQLSPQ

-316 QRFQISG
+316 QRFEIPG

-384 LLLAVAATAALLAL
+384 LVLAVAATAALLAL

-427 KKGMLLEIQNR
+427 IKGKVLELQNR

-447 VSKAVAGELLDK
+447 VSKAVAGELLDN
-459 SQASQASQT
+459 SQASQT
-468 SHAASELRTV
+468 SQAASELRTV
-478 TVLMSDLRDF
+478 TVLMSDLRGF

-493 DHHPSLIVQLLNN
+493 DNPPALIVQLLNN
-506 YFDEMFQVIEDYGG
+506 YLDEMFQVIEHYGG
-520 TIDEVQGDAI
+520 TIDEVLGDAI

-543 AEAAVAC
+543 AEAAIAC

-556 AMEKVNQTNAQQ
+556 AMEKVNQTNVQQ

-597 GVVGSA
+597 GVVGPA

-621 AESTLRAT
+621 AESTVRAT

-650 RVMAIGAIQGTHNL
+650 RVLTIGAIQGRHNL
-664 ALPLTSSQPQALQQ
+664 ALPLISSQPQVLLQ
-678 PLSIDYCILKGK
+678 PLAVRYLILKGK

-710 IVLEGDPPELFNDLV
+710 IVFEGDQPELFDDLV
-725 LIFPTSGGSGNCSAE
+725 LIFPASSGSGE
-740 VYAKVR
+740 VYGKVR
-746 EQRNGH
+746 EQLSGH
-752 WRVVFSLIS
+752 WRMVFSLMPS
-761 TGIKEQI
+761 GIKEQI
-768 GVGGAA
+768 GMRGAA

>member
-1 MDARQ
+1 
-6 RLLYKTGL
+6 
-14 SLLVARSS
+14 VARSS
-22 PAIGPHLK
+22 PANGPYLK
-30 GILRQGITRQAI
+30 GILRQGMTRQGI
-42 VRQLGPYLAAFG
+42 LRQLGPYLAAFG

-95 DEDDLKRYGPM
+95 DEDDLKRYGPI
-106 VADGLLADAIERLDR
+106 VSDGLLADAIERLDR

-153 LVSAYFDLDG
+153 LVSVYFDLDG

-191 DLLHVVGTDQ
+191 DLLHVVGIDQ

-214 AKRQRQLPRSLQQQ
+214 AKGQRQLPRWLEQQLR
-228 PQQLADLGEGAGG
+228 QLADLGEGAGG

-262 PGSFPQSSLGRL
+262 PGSFPQWSLGRL
-274 LRNQLSQQ
+274 LRNQLSPQ

-316 QRFQISG
+316 QRFEIPG

-384 LLLAVAATAALLAL
+384 LVLAVAATAALLAL

-427 KKGMLLEIQNR
+427 IKGKVLELQNR

-447 VSKAVAGELLDK
+447 VSKAVAGELLDN
-459 SQASQASQT
+459 SQASQT
-468 SHAASELRTV
+468 SQAASELRTV
-478 TVLMSDLRDF
+478 TVLMSDLRGF

-493 DHHPSLIVQLLNN
+493 DNPPALIVQLLNN
-506 YFDEMFQVIEDYGG
+506 YLDEMFQVIEHYGG
-520 TIDEVQGDAI
+520 TIDEVLGDAI

-543 AEAAVAC
+543 AEAAIAC

-556 AMEKVNQTNAQQ
+556 AMEKVNQTNVQQ

-597 GVVGSA
+597 GVVGPA

-621 AESTLRAT
+621 AESTVRAT

-650 RVMAIGAIQGTHNL
+650 RVLTIGAIQGRHNL
-664 ALPLTSSQPQALQQ
+664 ALPLISSQPQVLLQ
-678 PLSIDYCILKGK
+678 PLAVRYLILKGK

-710 IVLEGDPPELFNDLV
+710 IVFEGDQPELFDDLV
-725 LIFPTSGGSGNCSAE
+725 LIFPASSSSSGE
-740 VYAKVR
+740 VYGKVR
-746 EQRNGH
+746 EQLSGH
-752 WRVVFSLIS
+752 WRMVFSLMPS
-761 TGIKEQI
+761 GIKEQI
-768 GVGGAA
+768 GMRGAA

>member
-1 MDARQ
+1 M
-6 RLLYKTGL
+6 
-14 SLLVARSS
+14 ARSS
-22 PAIGPHLK
+22 PATGPHPK
-30 GILRQGITRQAI
+30 WILRQGTTRQGI

-95 DEDDLKRYGPM
+95 DEDDLRRYGPM
-106 VADGLLADAIERLDR
+106 VSDGLLADAIERLDR

-191 DLLHVVGTDQ
+191 DLLHVVVPDQ

-251 HYLQRMLAFHQ
+251 NYLQRMLAFHQ
-262 PGSFPQSSLGRL
+262 PGSFPQWSLGRL
-274 LRNQLSQQ
+274 LRNQLSPQ

-316 QRFQISG
+316 QRYQISG

-347 ASGSVNRWLLLLALA
+347 ASASVNRWLLLLALA

-427 KKGMLLEIQNR
+427 IKGIVLELQNR

-447 VSKAVAGELLDK
+447 VSKAVAVELLDK
-459 SQASQASQT
+459 SQTSQASQT
-468 SHAASELRTV
+468 CQAASELRTV

-488 SLLGQ
+488 SLLGH
-493 DHHPSLIVQLLNN
+493 DHHPTLIVQLLNN

-635 DADHTVAVKGSQELL
+635 DADHSVAVKGSQELL
-650 RVMAIGAIQGTHNL
+650 RVFTIGAIQGTHNL
-664 ALPLTSSQPQALQQ
+664 ALPLTSSQPQALEQ

-690 QRQGSAQPA
+690 QRQGSSQPA

-710 IVLEGDPPELFNDLV
+710 IVLEGDQPELFDDLV
-725 LIFPTSGGSGNCSAE
+725 LIFSTSGGSSNGSAE
-740 VYAKVR
+740 VYGKVR

-752 WRVVFSLIS
+752 WRIVFSLMPS
-761 TGIKEQI
+761 GIKELT
-768 GVGGAA
+768 GVRGAA

>member
-6 RLLYKTGL
+6 RLLHKTGI

-22 PAIGPHLK
+22 PATGPHPK
-30 GILRQGITRQAI
+30 RIL
-42 VRQLGPYLAAFG
+42 RQLGPYFAAFG

-95 DEDDLKRYGPM
+95 DEDDLKRYGPI
-106 VADGLLADAIERLDR
+106 VSDGLLADAIERLDR

-153 LVSAYFDLDG
+153 LVSVYFDLDG

-214 AKRQRQLPRSLQQQ
+214 AKGQRQLPRSLQHQ

-251 HYLQRMLAFHQ
+251 NYLQRMLAFHQ
-262 PGSFPQSSLGRL
+262 PGSFPQWSLGRL
-274 LRNQLSQQ
+274 LRNQLSPQ

-316 QRFQISG
+316 QRFAIPG
-323 VEIHAH
+323 VEIQAH

-347 ASGSVNRWLLLLALA
+347 ASAPLNRWLLLLAIA

-377 LWVVASG
+377 LLLVAAG
-384 LLLAVAATAALLAL
+384 LLLAVAATVALLAL

-414 AAAAW
+414 VAAAW
-419 LRRGANQQ
+419 MRRGANQQ
-427 KKGMLLEIQNR
+427 IQAMLLEVQNR

-459 SQASQASQT
+459 SQASQTSQ
-468 SHAASELRTV
+468 AAGEPRTV
-478 TVLMSDLRDF
+478 TVLMSDLRGF

-493 DHHPSLIVQLLNN
+493 DNPPALIVQLLNN
-506 YFDEMFQVIEDYGG
+506 YLDEMFQVIENYGG
-520 TIDEVQGDAI
+520 TIDEVLGDAI
-530 LVLFGAP
+530 LVIFGAP

-556 AMEKVNQTNAQQ
+556 AMEKVNQTNLQQ

-621 AESTLRAT
+621 AEATVRA
-629 AVPLRI
+629 VEVQLRI
-635 DADHTVAVKGSQELL
+635 DADQSIGVKGSQEPL
-650 RVMAIGAIQGTHNL
+650 RVFAIGAIQGRHNL
-664 ALPLTSSQPQALQQ
+664 ALPLISFQPQALQQ
-678 PLSIDYCILKGK
+678 PLTIDYAILMGK

-710 IVLEGDPPELFNDLV
+710 IVLEGDQPELFDDLV
-725 LIFPTSGGSGNCSAE
+725 LIFPASSGSGE
-740 VYAKVR
+740 VYGKVR

-752 WRVVFSLIS
+752 WRVVFSLMS
-761 TGIKEQI
+761 TGIKDLI
-768 GVGGAA
+768 GVRGAA

>member
-1 MDARQ
+1 M
-6 RLLYKTGL
+6 
-14 SLLVARSS
+14 ARSS
-22 PAIGPHLK
+22 PATGPHPK
-30 GILRQGITRQAI
+30 GILRQGMTRQGI

-75 AVQLRPLPSG
+75 AVQFRPLPSG

-251 HYLQRMLAFHQ
+251 NYLQRMLAFHQ
-262 PGSFPQSSLGRL
+262 PGSFPQWSLGRL
-274 LRNQLSQQ
+274 LRNQLSPQ

-316 QRFQISG
+316 QRYQISG

-347 ASGSVNRWLLLLALA
+347 ASASVNRWLLLLALA

-414 AAAAW
+414 AAAGW

-427 KKGMLLEIQNR
+427 IKGMVLELQNR

-447 VSKAVAGELLDK
+447 VSKAVAVELLDK
-459 SQASQASQT
+459 SQTSQASQT
-468 SHAASELRTV
+468 CQAASELRTV

-488 SLLGQ
+488 SLLGH
-493 DHHPSLIVQLLNN
+493 DHHPTLIVQLLNN
-506 YFDEMFQVIEDYGG
+506 YFDEMFQVIENYGG
-520 TIDEVQGDAI
+520 TIDEVLGDAI

-635 DADHTVAVKGSQELL
+635 DADHSVAVKGSQELL
-650 RVMAIGAIQGTHNL
+650 RVFTIGAIQGTHNL
-664 ALPLTSSQPQALQQ
+664 ALPLTSSQPQALEQ

-690 QRQGSAQPA
+690 QRQGSSQPA

-710 IVLEGDPPELFNDLV
+710 IVLEGDQPELFDDLV
-725 LIFPTSGGSGNCSAE
+725 LIFSTSGGSSNGSAE
-740 VYAKVR
+740 VYGKVR

-752 WRVVFSLIS
+752 WRIVFSLMPS
-761 TGIKEQI
+761 GIKELT
-768 GVGGAA
+768 GVRGAA

>member
-1 MDARQ
+1 MDPRQ

-30 GILRQGITRQAI
+30 GILRQGMTCQGI

-106 VADGLLADAIERLDR
+106 VSDGLLADAIERLDR

-153 LVSAYFDLDG
+153 LVSVYFDLDG

-214 AKRQRQLPRSLQQQ
+214 AKGQRQLPRSLQQQ

-262 PGSFPQSSLGRL
+262 PGSFPQWSLGRL
-274 LRNQLSQQ
+274 LRNQLSPQ

-316 QRFQISG
+316 QRFTISG

-337 ERGQPLGIQA
+337 ERGQPMGIQA
-347 ASGSVNRWLLLLALA
+347 ASASLNRWLLLLALA

-369 RVPGLRRS
+369 RVSGLRRS

-414 AAAAW
+414 AAAGW

-427 KKGMLLEIQNR
+427 IKAMLLELQNR
-438 HVRSQFDRF
+438 NVRSQFDRF

-459 SQASQASQT
+459 SQASQT

-493 DHHPSLIVQLLNN
+493 DHHPTLIVQLLNN
-506 YFDEMFQVIEDYGG
+506 YFDAMFQVIEDYGG
-520 TIDEVQGDAI
+520 TIDEVLGDAI

-621 AESTLRAT
+621 AESTVRAT
-629 AVPLRI
+629 DVPLRI
-635 DADHTVAVKGSQELL
+635 DADHSVAVKGSQELL
-650 RVMAIGAIQGTHNL
+650 RVFTIGAIQGTHNL
-664 ALPLTSSQPQALQQ
+664 ALPLISSQPQALQQ
-678 PLSIDYCILKGK
+678 PLSVDYCILKGK

-710 IVLEGDPPELFNDLV
+710 IVLEGDQPELFDDLV
-725 LIFPTSGGSGNCSAE
+725 LIFPTSSGSGNGSAE
-740 VYAKVR
+740 AYGKVR

-752 WRVVFSLIS
+752 WHMVFGLMLP
-761 TGIKEQI
+761 GIMEQI
-768 GVGGAA
+768 GMRGAA

>member
-1 MDARQ
+1 M
-6 RLLYKTGL
+6 
-14 SLLVARSS
+14 ARSS
-22 PAIGPHLK
+22 PATGPHPK
-30 GILRQGITRQAI
+30 GILRQGMTRQGI

-75 AVQLRPLPSG
+75 AVQFRPLPSG

-251 HYLQRMLAFHQ
+251 NYLQRMLAFHQ
-262 PGSFPQSSLGRL
+262 PGSFPQWSLGRL
-274 LRNQLSQQ
+274 LRNQLSPQ

-316 QRFQISG
+316 QRYQISG

-347 ASGSVNRWLLLLALA
+347 ASASVNRWLRLLALA

-419 LRRGANQQ
+419 MRRGANQQ
-427 KKGMLLEIQNR
+427 IKGMLLELQNK

-447 VSKAVAGELLDK
+447 VSKAVAGELLDNSK
-459 SQASQASQT
+459 PSL
-468 SHAASELRTV
+468 AASEPRNV
-478 TVLMSDLRDF
+478 TVLMSDLRGF

-493 DHHPSLIVQLLNN
+493 DNPPALIVQLLNN
-506 YFDEMFQVIEDYGG
+506 YLEEMFLVIDDYGG
-520 TIDEVQGDAI
+520 TIDEVLGDAI

-586 GTIGSRQRAKY
+586 GTIGSKQRAKY

-613 SVGGEVLA
+613 SMGGEVLA
-621 AESTLRAT
+621 AESTVRAT
-629 AVPLRI
+629 DVPLRI
-635 DADHTVAVKGSQELL
+635 DADHSVAVKGSQELL
-650 RVMAIGAIQGTHNL
+650 RVLAIGAIQGTHNL

-678 PLSIDYCILKGK
+678 PLAFDYCILKGK

-710 IVLEGDPPELFNDLV
+710 IVLEGDQPELFDDLV
-725 LIFPTSGGSGNCSAE
+725 LIFPTSGGSSNGSAE
-740 VYAKVR
+740 VYGKVR
-746 EQRNGH
+746 EQCNGH
-752 WRVVFSLIS
+752 WRMVFGLMPS
-761 TGIKEQI
+761 GIKELI
-768 GVGGAA
+768 GVRGAA

>member
-1 MDARQ
+1 MDPRQ

-30 GILRQGITRQAI
+30 GILRQGMTRQGI

-106 VADGLLADAIERLDR
+106 VSDGLLADAIERLDR

-153 LVSAYFDLDG
+153 LVSVYFDLDG
-163 KRAIPG
+163 KLAIPG

-214 AKRQRQLPRSLQQQ
+214 AKGQRQLPRSLQQQ

-262 PGSFPQSSLGRL
+262 PGSFPQWSLGRL
-274 LRNQLSQQ
+274 LRNQLSPQ

-316 QRFQISG
+316 QRFTISG

-337 ERGQPLGIQA
+337 ERGQPMGIQA
-347 ASGSVNRWLLLLALA
+347 ASASLNRWLLLLALA

-384 LLLAVAATAALLAL
+384 LLLAVAATTALLAL

-414 AAAAW
+414 AAAGW

-427 KKGMLLEIQNR
+427 IKAMLLELQNR
-438 HVRSQFDRF
+438 NVRSQFDRF
-447 VSKAVAGELLDK
+447 VSKAVAGEILDK
-459 SQASQASQT
+459 SQASQT

-493 DHHPSLIVQLLNN
+493 DHHPTLIVQLLNN
-506 YFDEMFQVIEDYGG
+506 YFDAMFQVIEDYGG
-520 TIDEVQGDAI
+520 TIDEVLGDAI

-586 GTIGSRQRAKY
+586 VTIGSRQRAKY

-635 DADHTVAVKGSQELL
+635 DADHSVAVKGSQELL
-650 RVMAIGAIQGTHNL
+650 RVFTIGAIQGTHNL
-664 ALPLTSSQPQALQQ
+664 ALPLTSLQPQALKQ

-699 VVTHL
+699 IVTHL

-710 IVLEGDPPELFNDLV
+710 IVLEGDQPELFDDLV
-725 LIFPTSGGSGNCSAE
+725 LIFPTGGGSGE
-740 VYAKVR
+740 VYGKVR
-746 EQRNGH
+746 GQLSGH
-752 WRVVFSLIS
+752 WRMVFSLMPS
-761 TGIKEQI
+761 GIKELI
-768 GVGGAA
+768 GVRGAA